1 MRVLLF
7 PLLSALLFA
16 CNDKER
22 DPLLD
27 STPYAALSDS
37 IRLAPRQADLYY
49 RRGQLLFGNEEYAA
63 AKRDLRTAWTLQPR
77 EDIGLSLATALRR
90 ESEDSAFV
98 FLQSA
103 RRALPQSLALAIGLA
118 RGYQK
123 KNRPADALELCDNIL
138 KAYPNQL
145 DALVLKSELLEGAG
159 RSAEALQTLET
170 AYRYAPNDPDLAHRL
185 GFGLAQAGDAR
196 TLPLTDSL
204 IARDREGI
212 RAEPYY
218 FKGLYYEAKGNSA
231 EAIRWLN
238 EAIRHDYNF
247 LDAHMEKG
255 TILYEGKRYS
265 EALQVFQLALTITPT
280 YADGYYWVGK
290 CLEALGNRED
300 AKTNYQRAYGLDK
313 SNGEAKAAAERL
325 GKN

>member
-1 MRVLLF
+1 MRLLLSLVLCVLL
-7 PLLSALLFA
+7 AA
-16 CNDKER
+16 CGDRQK

-27 STPYAALSDS
+27 SAPYAALTDS
-37 IRLAPRQADLYY
+37 IRQSPRNAEFFY
-49 RRGQLLFGNEEYAA
+49 RRGQVLFGNEEWAA

-123 KNRPADALELCDNIL
+123 KGQASEALELCDNIL
-138 KAYPNQL
+138 KALPNQL
-145 DALVLKSELLEGAG
+145 DALTLKAELLESSG
-159 RSAEALQTLET
+159 RSGEALQTLET
-170 AYRYAPNDPDLAHRL
+170 AYRYAPFDADLAHRL
-185 GFGLAQAGDAR
+185 GFQLAQAGDAR

-204 IARDREGI
+204 IARDREGVH
-212 RAEPYY
+212 AEPYY
-218 FKGLYYEAKGNSA
+218 FKGLYYEAKGNNA
-231 EAIRWLN
+231 EALRWLD

-255 TILYEGKRYS
+255 TILYDGKRYT
-265 EALQVFQLALTITPT
+265 EALKVFQLALTITPT
-280 YADGYYWVGK
+280 YAEGYYWVGK
-290 CLEALGNRED
+290 CLEALGNKED
-300 AKTNYQRAYGLDK
+300 ARTNYQRAFGLDK
-313 SNGEAKAAAERL
+313 SNSEAKAAADRL
-325 GKN
+325 GK